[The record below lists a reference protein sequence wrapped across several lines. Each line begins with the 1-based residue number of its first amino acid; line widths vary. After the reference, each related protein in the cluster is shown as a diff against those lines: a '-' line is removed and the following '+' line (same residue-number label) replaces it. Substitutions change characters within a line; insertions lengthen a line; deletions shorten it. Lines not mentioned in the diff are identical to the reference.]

1 MVATVKEERREV
13 AVVSLSH
20 KACVWGPRLWGL
32 LFLHV
37 SARNPMGLAANPVQ
51 NFVLAAICLAV
62 LRMQQVGNHSG
73 MLKGYKTRGFEARCA
88 VWLVCP
94 VPRRCRSQPS
104 LTGKCSLDRA
114 CDSVCSHSGAVS
126 QTFSHHLPSA
136 LPCLRP
142 KCHMHVS
149 HGSGCLLLQ
158 SPIIRALKTPQ
169 REESAGSV
177 DLLHPLTHA
186 RLCQY
191 RISMPVEPSAACQ
204 VEVEWRSKGCR
215 RDTDNS
221 ESQRGISKYRCAL
234 DASSR
239 RSLERDISIL
249 IQIKDRMTRG

>member
-1 MVATVKEERREV
+1 MLYGSYVLFHGAAEVNLLSRGSAALTERV
-13 AVVSLSH
+13 IPSAVT
-20 KACVWGPRLWGL
+20 AEP
-32 LFLHV
+32 
-37 SARNPMGLAANPVQ
+37 
-51 NFVLAAICLAV
+51 CLKPF
-62 LRMQQVGNHSG
+62 RIS
-73 MLKGYKTRGFEARCA
+73 
-88 VWLVCP
+88 
-94 VPRRCRSQPS
+94 
-104 LTGKCSLDRA
+104 
-114 CDSVCSHSGAVS
+114 
-126 QTFSHHLPSA
+126 LPSA